1 MKRKLKRLT
10 RIKMNSFEEHINEY
24 FSNVRDCMIK
34 DAMAYAMDGG
44 KRFRPRI
51 IFSILKGMG
60 LDEEIGYDA
69 ALALEMIQTYSLIH
83 DDLPAMDNDNM
94 RRGKPSLH
102 KAFREDI
109 AILAGDQLLTDSFR
123 VIADSKKYSDT
134 CKVNLILCLSKYA
147 GLDGMV
153 YGQLLDVTSNNENID
168 SKKLIEI
175 QDNKTGG
182 LFKIACLMAMYIKGE
197 DKDNYY
203 IGLGSRIGQIFQNQ
217 DDLFDLIK
225 SEEELGKTH
234 SDVKNDKGTALS
246 IYSLD
251 ELKKI
256 IDDQFNELDTYLT
269 NATFDT
275 TYLKQ
280 LLLKL
285 KER

>member
-1 MKRKLKRLT
+1 
-10 RIKMNSFEEHINEY
+10 
-24 FSNVRDCMIK
+24 
-34 DAMAYAMDGG
+34 
-44 KRFRPRI
+44 
-51 IFSILKGMG
+51 
-60 LDEEIGYDA
+60 
-69 ALALEMIQTYSLIH
+69 
-83 DDLPAMDNDNM
+83 
-94 RRGKPSLH
+94 
-102 KAFREDI
+102 
-109 AILAGDQLLTDSFR
+109 
-123 VIADSKKYSDT
+123 
-134 CKVNLILCLSKYA
+134 
-147 GLDGMV
+147 
-153 YGQLLDVTSNNENID
+153 
-168 SKKLIEI
+168 
-175 QDNKTGG
+175 
-182 LFKIACLMAMYIKGE
+182 MAMYIKGE

-234 SDVKNDKGTALS
+234 SDVMNDKGTALS